1 MDAKHPAQNAHWSK
15 ACFVENVKKCLL
27 ALRPQKWKC
36 KATKNVKNNP
46 GNMYTMPDCKESWGR
61 MTGDGGHHVTSGVQT
76 PTIDR
81 NYPLYGHLWTCHARV
96 SLANRRLVFL
106 RTAIKPGLFQ
116 LGVWNTAS
124 AEPIK
129 AFYKFATW
137 KSREMGQNR
146 AEKGDRG
153 IWGPFRTDFIL
164 ENPQLASLTPP

>member
-1 MDAKHPAQNAHWSK
+1 MSK
-15 ACFVENVKKCLL
+15 IIQETCTPCQIARSLGGE
-27 ALRPQKWKC
+27 W
-36 KATKNVKNNP
+36 P
-46 GNMYTMPDCKESWGR
+46 GM
-61 MTGDGGHHVTSGVQT
+61 GGHHVTSGVQT

-153 IWGPFRTDFIL
+153 YLGAIQNRFSPWKPTIGFFNTSLGALFRAL
-164 ENPQLASLTPP
+164 PQPYLRLWTQCSDNLKASYIINMCGVAR